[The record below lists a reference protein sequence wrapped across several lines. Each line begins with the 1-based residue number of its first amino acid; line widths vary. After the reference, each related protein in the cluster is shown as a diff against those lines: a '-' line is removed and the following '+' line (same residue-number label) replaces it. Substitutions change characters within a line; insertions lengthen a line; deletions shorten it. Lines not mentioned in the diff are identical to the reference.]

1 MSATYLSFALAVL
14 LLIASPGPIVAMVV
28 ADARRSW
35 PAWTIAGGV
44 VSAQVLLICALVA
57 IYTTLHINAAVLN
70 WGQILGG
77 VYLAWLGGNALINST
92 GESVQTGG
100 TGYGFWKTM
109 GVGLSNPKDIL
120 FFLAF
125 LPGFISPD
133 EPFTVQAA
141 ALILIWAA
149 IDISIL
155 IAYSLL
161 SRRLD
166 RYRQLR
172 RLLDCAPG
180 IVLLALGLLSFS
192 LGVYRVFQ

>member
-1 MSATYLSFALAVL
+1 MSTTYLSFALAVL

-28 ADARRSW
+28 ADARRAW

-44 VSAQVLLICALVA
+44 VSAQVLLVCALVA

-70 WGQILGG
+70 WGQILGVSIWHG
-77 VYLAWLGGNALINST
+77 WGKCT
-92 GESVQTGG
+92 GERFVRVGAVGEWSLR
-100 TGYGFWKTM
+100 FLENH

-125 LPGFISPD
+125 LPGFISPH
-133 EPFTVQAA
+133 EPFTVQAMV
-141 ALILIWAA
+141 LILIWAA

-166 RYRQLR
+166 RYRRVR
-172 RLLDCAPG
+172 RLLDAAPG

-192 LGVYRVFQ
+192 LGVFRVFQ